1 MRDWF
6 IEQMAMYSAYHRD
19 KRNQAT
25 HHIGV
30 PMIVFSLFL
39 IMSLVPLFDVRA
51 YTVTAATVFYLV
63 VMGMY
68 ILSVPVIGIIAAL
81 IYGVVLYVAEQV
93 LASQGTQMAL
103 IIFGLFF
110 VVGWII
116 QFIGHAFEGRRPAL
130 LENALQALM
139 APSFL
144 IAETLFALGGLS
156 WLKETMDKRMVD
168 YLPRLEAEDT
178 AAQA

>member
-25 HHIGV
+25 HHLGV

-39 IMSLVPLFDVRA
+39 ALTLVPLFPVA
-51 YTVTAATVFYLV
+51 GYVVTAGTLFFLTVMTMYLV
-63 VMGMY
+63 
-68 ILSVPVIGIIAAL
+68 SVPSI
-81 IYGVVLYVAEQV
+81 GVVAFIIYAIVLYLAEMVAATQ
-93 LASQGTQMAL
+93 STQMVWS
-103 IIFGLFF
+103 IFGVFF
-110 VVGWII
+110 VGGWII

-130 LENALQALM
+130 LDNALQALM

-144 IAETLFALGGLS
+144 IAETLFALGQLT
-156 WLKETMDKRMVD
+156 WLKAAMDERMVH
-168 YLPRLEAEDT
+168 YLPRLEPEEIAE
-178 AAQA
+178 QS